1 MWYGNTMI
9 ILISGILG
17 ISPSLYEA
25 AEIDGATSGQS
36 FRKITLPLIKP
47 IMLYT
52 LVTSLI
58 GGMQMYD
65 VPALMLQPGS
75 PAKNMIQTNTMYIM
89 ELVYSGTKDYGR
101 GAAVSILLF
110 IVTAVLSLILFFIMR
125 DKDEVKAARR
135 AKK

>member
-1 MWYGNTMI
+1 
-9 ILISGILG
+9 
-17 ISPSLYEA
+17 
-25 AEIDGATSGQS
+25 
-36 FRKITLPLIKP
+36 
-47 IMLYT
+47 MLYT